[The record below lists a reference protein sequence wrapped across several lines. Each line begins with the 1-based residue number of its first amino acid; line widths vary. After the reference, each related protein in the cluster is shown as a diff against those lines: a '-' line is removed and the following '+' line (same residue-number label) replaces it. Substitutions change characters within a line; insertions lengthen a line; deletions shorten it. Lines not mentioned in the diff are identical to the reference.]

1 MRKLILVILL
11 SISSLFASATI
22 FHGSIQPIVVN
33 SEPSGADVY
42 VDGQLMGT
50 TPVTLQLKKGKYKTI
65 TIKKECYEVVM
76 LQLQSKMD
84 GVAILNVFW
93 DLSTTDMITGNL
105 WEYSPNSFFVKLHK
119 DKECLKQWS
128 FSYPY
133 LNIKTKDNLIS
144 FILIYFNDLKNKK
157 RINDLKVLL
166 ISSCKNNK
174 SINIYA
180 ILKQS
185 ITAPILVKK
194 LLERCH

>member
-1 MRKLILVILL
+1 
-11 SISSLFASATI
+11 
-22 FHGSIQPIVVN
+22 
-33 SEPSGADVY
+33 
-42 VDGQLMGT
+42 
-50 TPVTLQLKKGKYKTI
+50 
-65 TIKKECYEVVM
+65 
-76 LQLQSKMD
+76 
-84 GVAILNVFW
+84 
-93 DLSTTDMITGNL
+93 
-105 WEYSPNSFFVKLHK
+105 
-119 DKECLKQWS
+119 
-128 FSYPY
+128 

>member
-119 DKECLKQWS
+119 DKECLKQ
-128 FSYPY
+128 
-133 LNIKTKDNLIS
+133 
-144 FILIYFNDLKNKK
+144 
-157 RINDLKVLL
+157 
-166 ISSCKNNK
+166 
-174 SINIYA
+174 
-180 ILKQS
+180 
-185 ITAPILVKK
+185 
-194 LLERCH
+194 